1 MSLFDCNVNLIFV
14 VYFALA
20 KNIFFKVLIKFYSC
34 LNGREV
40 LMQFLYNMC
49 TLLICLHFLC
59 SRFCFACMVLKNAL
73 THNTLNVNVLRTFG
87 RQNVM
92 SAVIWLT
99 SGIWVFHWCRLAD
112 TDWRPKTD
120 QKTTGHHASTNNFY
134 LLDSVNKLYM
144 SLKSSIISTVL
155 LQLR

>member
-1 MSLFDCNVNLIFV
+1 M
-14 VYFALA
+14 
-20 KNIFFKVLIKFYSC
+20 
-34 LNGREV
+34 

-49 TLLICLHFLC
+49 SLLICLHFLC
-59 SRFCFACMVLKNAL
+59 SRFYFACMVLKNAL

-92 SAVIWLT
+92 SAVFWLT

-155 LQLR
+155 FQLRYKKNSSAFSLLDDSGKSADRRLIVYWLY

>member
-1 MSLFDCNVNLIFV
+1 MFTLSLFT
-14 VYFALA
+14 
-20 KNIFFKVLIKFYSC
+20 
-34 LNGREV
+34 
-40 LMQFLYNMC
+40 FL
-49 TLLICLHFLC
+49 
-59 SRFCFACMVLKNAL
+59 FCMHGLKNAL
-73 THNTLNVNVLRTFG
+73 TRNTLNVNVLRTFG
-87 RQNVM
+87 RQYVM

-134 LLDSVNKLYM
+134 LLNSVNKLYM

-155 LQLR
+155 LQLRKKKSSAFSLLDDSGKSADRRLIVYWLY

>member
-1 MSLFDCNVNLIFV
+1 MFTLSLFSIL
-14 VYFALA
+14 
-20 KNIFFKVLIKFYSC
+20 
-34 LNGREV
+34 
-40 LMQFLYNMC
+40 
-49 TLLICLHFLC
+49 
-59 SRFCFACMVLKNAL
+59 FCMHGLKNAL

-155 LQLR
+155 FQLRYKKNSSAFSLLDDSGKSADRRLIVYWLY